1 MRLPDV
7 QLSGIWI
14 FGGGFLEI
22 SDGDTWVVVV
32 VVRIVFGGALPAI
45 EVTLVESS
53 KRVTTNAP
61 KRKTRKKKKR
71 TEDRLE
77 DLLVDENGSQT
88 VSIKCL

>member
-14 FGGGFLEI
+14 FGGGFLGI
-22 SDGDTWVVVV
+22 SDGDTWVVV
-32 VVRIVFGGALPAI
+32 VVRIVFGGALPAM
-45 EVTLVESS
+45 EGTVVESS
-53 KRVTTNAP
+53 RRVTTNAP

-77 DLLVDENGSQT
+77 DLLVDGNGSQT
-88 VSIKCL
+88 VSLKCL

>member
-14 FGGGFLEI
+14 FGRGFLGI
-22 SDGDTWVVVV
+22 SDGDTWFVV
-32 VVRIVFGGALPAI
+32 VVRIVFGGALPAM
-45 EVTLVESS
+45 EVTVVESS

-88 VSIKCL
+88 VSLKCL